1 MIGRCLAILI
11 GALLLATSLEAEPVQ
26 VVIKQTSDGPV
37 LYRESQPFF
46 IRGVGGATEL
56 EDLAKIGGNSFR
68 TWGAE
73 QLTETRVGDD
83 GVERS
88 LLDHA
93 HRLGLT
99 VAAGYWLGH
108 PRHGFDYNDPKAVQ
122 AQLDRV
128 RSFVETYKDHP
139 AILVWGIGNEVEI
152 EGADYEQVF
161 KAINDAARLVKSIDD
176 AHPTM
181 TVISEASPDKI
192 HAFMRWC
199 PDIDI
204 LGINSYGGLST
215 LGDRLREIGL
225 DRPWIATEYGLLG
238 HWEVSKSPWGA
249 EYEMTSTQK
258 AAFLE
263 QSYAGSISSS
273 SGCLGGYAFFWGA
286 KQECTETWFG
296 MLLAD
301 GTPLQSVEVLQE
313 QWGGQPENR
322 APRVIGQMRS
332 QVDPAAVPP
341 GAPMR
346 VSVEARDPDGDALH
360 YEWVLRR
367 ESTDRRKGGDLE
379 DAPPALNPAFR
390 VTNPGT
396 TQFAAPKEPGA
407 YRLFVTIRDGDWAA
421 TANLPFYVK
430 GTQQ

>member
-1 MIGRCLAILI
+1 MIGRCLSILA
-11 GALLLATSLEAEPVQ
+11 GAMLLAAPLEAEPVH
-26 VVIKQTSDGPV
+26 VVVKQTSEGPV
-37 LYRESQPFF
+37 LQREGQPFF

-73 QLTETRVGDD
+73 QLAETRVGDD

-108 PRHGFDYNDPKAVQ
+108 PRHGFDYTDAEAVR
-122 AQLDRV
+122 AQLQRV
-128 RSFVETYKDHP
+128 RRFVEQYKNHP

-161 KAINDAARLVKSIDD
+161 KAINDAAKLVKSIDD

-192 HAFMRWC
+192 KAFMRWC

-238 HWEVSKSPWGA
+238 HWEVSKAPWGA
-249 EYEMTSTQK
+249 EYEMTSTEK
-258 AAFLE
+258 ASFLE
-263 QSYAGSISSS
+263 QSYAGSITSAC
-273 SGCLGGYAFFWGA
+273 GCLGGYAFFWGS
-286 KQECTETWFG
+286 KQECTATWYG
-296 MLLAD
+296 MLLPD
-301 GTPLQSVEVLQE
+301 GTPLQSVEVLHE
-313 QWGGQPENR
+313 QWGGRPDNR
-322 APRVIGQMRS
+322 APRVIGQIRS
-332 QVDPAAVPP
+332 QVDPAAVTP
-341 GAPMR
+341 GASMR
-346 VSVEARDPDGDALH
+346 VTVEARDPDGDDLT

-379 DAPPALNPAFR
+379 AAPAELNPAFR
-390 VTNPGT
+390 EPNPGT
-396 TQFAAPKEPGA
+396 AKFAAPKNPGA
-407 YRLFVTIRDGDWAA
+407 YRLFVTIRDGTWAA
-421 TANLPFYVK
+421 TANVPFYVK